1 MDEVIRV
8 RREILK
14 HIETLAEENGDV
26 IYHLSLKVIYDYL
39 KGKMENTPA
48 PSELEQI
55 LDDLCRASN
64 DFNKDKVGYYWR
76 ELL

>member
-1 MDEVIRV
+1 MNEVVRT

-14 HIETLAEENGDV
+14 HIETLAEENADV
-26 IYHLSLKVIYDYL
+26 MYYLSLKVIYDYL
-39 KGKMENTPA
+39 KDKMDNTPA

-55 LDDLCRASN
+55 LDDLCKAAN
-64 DFNKDKVGYYWR
+64 DFNKDKVGYHWR

>member
-1 MDEVIRV
+1 MNEVIRT

-26 IYHLSLKVIYDYL
+26 MYHLSLKVIYDYL
-39 KGKMENTPA
+39 KGKMDNTPV

-55 LDDLCRASN
+55 LDDLCKASN
-64 DFNKDKVGYYWR
+64 AFNKDKIGYYWR